1 MVRRCPIFN
10 NFYRLN
16 WATFGI
22 GEKRPEMGP
31 DYPIFVGDLSADVT
45 DYMLQETF
53 RSRYQTVK
61 GVKVVTD
68 RVTGRSKGYG
78 FVRHINIVGW
88 LENHLHNLEII
99 KYIEARTQT
108 KI

>member
-1 MVRRCPIFN
+1 MR
-10 NFYRLN
+10 
-16 WATFGI
+16 
-22 GEKRPEMGP
+22 P
-31 DYPIFVGDLSADVT
+31 DYPISVGDLSADVT

-53 RSRYQTVK
+53 QSRYQTIK

-68 RVTGRSKGYG
+68 RVIGRSKEYG

-88 LENHLHNLEII
+88 PENHLHSLEII

-108 KI
+108 EIQIVRRD